1 MIVSNIQKRGEK
13 VSYQDFIGKK
23 LKMPFEAGIAV
34 DDKDLN
40 PKLFTFQK
48 VIVKWALHKAKSA
61 LFEGCGAGKTAQ
73 QLEWARHVSQKGRV
87 LLLAPLAVSAQTLR
101 EAEKFGIDNVEIS
114 KDGNFKKDIII
125 TNYERLHYFSPDD
138 FAGIVL
144 DESSILKNYS
154 GSTRQEITDFA
165 HPLKYRL
172 ACTAT
177 PAPNDFME
185 IGTHSEFL
193 AQMRRV
199 EMLATFFTHDGSD
212 TSNWILKGHAQ
223 DAFWQWMSSW
233 CVAMEK
239 PQDLGFN
246 DIDYALPP
254 LNMHNIVVE
263 SKPIDGMLFVQHA
276 QTLEERRN
284 ARRSSLKERVAAA
297 AEIAN
302 STDEQVLVWCDLNA
316 ESESLKKAINGAV
329 EVKGS
334 DDSDH
339 KESALLGFAEGKH
352 RVLVSKPSIA
362 GHGLNFQNSCKAVFV
377 GLSDSFEQMYQAI
390 RRCWRYGQTRPVDTY
405 IITSEAEGAV
415 VENIKRKERQAELM
429 FKSLIE
435 KMSIHELNV
444 NRLRTDNYSANL
456 EMILPTFLK

>member
-1 MIVSNIQKRGEK
+1 M
-13 VSYQDFIGKK
+13 SYQEFIGKK
-23 LKMPFEAGIAV
+23 LKTPMEQGILV
-34 DDKDLN
+34 DDNDLN
-40 PKLFTFQK
+40 PKLFSFQK
-48 VIVKWALHKAKSA
+48 AIVKWSLHKAKSA
-61 LFEGCGAGKTAQ
+61 LFEGCGLGKTLQ
-73 QLEWARHVSQKGRV
+73 QLEWAQHVSQKGRV
-87 LLLAPLAVSAQTLR
+87 LLLAPLAVSAQTMR
-101 EAEKFGIDNVEIS
+101 EADKFGISGVEVS

-125 TNYERLHYFSPDD
+125 TNYEKLHYFNQED
-138 FAGIVL
+138 FSGIVL

-154 GSTRQEITDFA
+154 GSIRQQITDFA
-165 HPLKYRL
+165 QGMKYRL

-212 TSNWILKGHAQ
+212 TSNWILKGHAR
-223 DAFWQWMSSW
+223 DAFWEWMSTW
-233 CVAMEK
+233 CVALEK
-239 PQDLGFN
+239 PQDLGF
-246 DIDYALPP
+246 DDVDYSLPP

-263 SKPIDGMLFVQHA
+263 SKSLDGMLFVQHA

-316 ESESLKKAINGAV
+316 ESEALKRAINGAV

-334 DDSDH
+334 DKSDY
-339 KESALLGFAEGKH
+339 KESAILGFIEGNH
-352 RVLVSKPSIA
+352 RVLVSKPSICA
-362 GHGLNFQNSCKAVFV
+362 HGLNLQNCCKSIFT

-390 RRCWRYGQTRPVDTY
+390 RRNWRYGQTRPVDCY

-456 EMILPTFLK
+456 EMILPAFLK